1 MRFANV
7 RMSKVKVVSIV
18 LLCVLVCCRPSWSQV
33 TITNL
38 QIDVKNAVGYLID
51 TPDNTKL
58 ATDPNVTQR
67 VPTLNFG
74 SSVLLGDIVAVN
86 GKPAKGLLGDRI
98 VTINTSQNA
107 MPGQAIADVERSSI
121 VELVWE
127 IQQAD
132 GTPVGSIV
140 ALGFSGGSVSG
151 LPPGAPPTARQSD
164 FAIIGGTGAFLGV
177 RGQAVFFQSDLPGTG
192 GLVASRPA
200 SATEDPVNRRAHGG
214 RTTSYLL
221 QLVPLFVP
229 AVDAT
234 ASGPAVVHASDSSLV
249 TAAKPAKSGE
259 VLTLYATGLGPTRP
273 ALEPGKVFTANP
285 LQVANSPI
293 EVTVGGQAAEVLY
306 AGGYPGTT
314 DGFQVNFRLP
324 SGLVPG
330 VASLQLTAAFIQGRE
345 VSILIQ

>member
-1 MRFANV
+1 
-7 RMSKVKVVSIV
+7 MSKAKVVSIA
-18 LLCVLVCCRPSWSQV
+18 LLCVLFCCRPSWSQV

-98 VTINTSQNA
+98 VTINASQNA

-151 LPPGAPPTARQSD
+151 LPPGAPSTARQSN
-164 FAIIGGTGAFLGV
+164 FAIIGGTGAFLGA

-192 GLVASRPA
+192 GVVASRPA

-229 AVDAT
+229 TVVAT
-234 ASGPAVVHASDSSLV
+234 ASGPAAFHADFSPV
-249 TAAKPAKSGE
+249 TAAKPAKAGE
-259 VLTLYATGLGPTRP
+259 VLITRATGLGPTRQGVNLGQP
-273 ALEPGKVFTANP
+273 FPPYPANP
-285 LQVANSPI
+285 LQVVNSPV
-293 EVTVGGQAAEVLY
+293 EVKVNGQSASAFN
-306 AGGYPGTT
+306 AIGWP
-314 DGFQVNFRLP
+314 
-324 SGLVPG
+324 GLVDTYRLDFRVPDGLASG
-330 VASLQLTAAFIQGRE
+330 VAGIQLSAAWIVGPVVNIPIQ
-345 VSILIQ
+345 

>member
-1 MRFANV
+1 
-7 RMSKVKVVSIV
+7 MSKAKVVSIA
-18 LLCVLVCCRPSWSQV
+18 LLCVLFCCTPSWGQV

-38 QIDVKNAVGYLID
+38 QIDVRNAVGYLID

-67 VPTLNFG
+67 VPTRNFG

-86 GKPAKGLLGDRI
+86 SKPAKGLLGDRI

-107 MPGQAIADVERSSI
+107 MPGQAIADVDRSSI

-127 IQQAD
+127 IRQAD

-164 FAIIGGTGAFLGV
+164 FAIIGGTGAFLGA
-177 RGQAVFFQSDLPGTG
+177 RGQAVTFQSDLSGTG
-192 GLVASRPA
+192 ALVASRPA
-200 SATEDPVNRRAHGG
+200 SATEDPANRRANGG
-214 RTTSYLL
+214 RNTSYLL

-229 AVDAT
+229 AVVAT

-273 ALEPGKVFTANP
+273 ALEPGKVFTADL

-306 AGGYPGTT
+306 AGGYPGTA

-324 SGLVPG
+324 SGMVPG
-330 VASLQLTAAFIQGRE
+330 VASLQVTAAFIQGRE
-345 VSILIQ
+345 VSIPIQ